1 MMENTNK
8 LTILTLFVT
17 LLFVG
22 CKKKGENIYI
32 YKMLCEEDSVFM
44 VLKKTQSLT
53 IKLTTTHYL

>member
-22 CKKKGENIYI
+22 CKKKGGKNGA
-32 YKMLCEEDSVFM
+32 CPP
-44 VLKKTQSLT
+44 TLT
-53 IKLTTTHYL
+53 GEKGQKIG